1 MLKNFFAA
9 IAGSMWLIASCAI
22 AQQSA
27 QNTNIE
33 DMMSR
38 HTKARAECA
47 TLFSTPSL
55 KPLSGKVPFPEIQD
69 VPTAAMLRIN
79 RKPNATELKVLSL
92 YSLFRRLCDAKL
104 SKALYGDSEP
114 LASDLAFREQRQ
126 TFMSTLQSGNITFA
140 EYNIMVKEQ
149 QDKAEKAYLASEKA
163 EKESQKE
170 IASLLKPFYL
180 TCLFEQPKNFAGFE
194 IQYLIDEA
202 NRTIQPNRGPRV
214 ESTSISES
222 EFSYVGSNNDGSKT
236 YVTISRMSGRMT
248 FIGGTV
254 IALANCQRA
263 TQQRF

>member
-1 MLKNFFAA
+1 MLKHFFAA

-27 QNTNIE
+27 QNTNID

-38 HTKARAECA
+38 YTKARAECA

-55 KPLSGKVPFPEIQD
+55 KPLSGKIPFPEIQD

-79 RKPNATELKVLSL
+79 RKPNATELKVLPL
-92 YSLFRRLCDAKL
+92 YSLYRGLCDAKL

-114 LASDLAFREQRQ
+114 LASDKAFREQRQ
-126 TFMSTLQSGNITFA
+126 AFISALQSGNITFA

-149 QDKAEKAYLASEKA
+149 QDKAEKVHLASEKA

-170 IASLLKPFYL
+170 IAPPLKPFYV
-180 TCLFEQPKNFAGFE
+180 TCVFEQPKHFAGFE

-202 NRTIQPNRGPRV
+202 NQTIQPNRGPRV
-214 ESTSISES
+214 DSASISES
-222 EFSYVGSNNDGSKT
+222 EFSYVGSNADGGKT
-236 YVTISRMSGRMT
+236 HVTISRISGRMT
-248 FIGGTV
+248 YIGGTLV
-254 IALANCQRA
+254 ALANCQRA